1 MKTYEIAAVLETDTI
16 NILSVNTYLD
26 VKAKDFDSAKIIAQG
41 YLGEDYTIWRVS
53 EFEEQKRTCR

>member
-53 EFEEQKRTCR
+53 EFEE